1 MPKKKFIS
9 NKLLPWIE
17 ARKKFHLSHAQT
29 QMARELGLN
38 PKKLGSLSNHKQESW
53 KLPLPQYIEELYKK
67 QFGKVLPNNTPSLE
81 KKDAEKRKIKAAKKA
96 EKKEINS

>member
-1 MPKKKFIS
+1 MAKKKFIS
-9 NKLLPWIE
+9 TKLLPWID

-67 QFGKVLPNNTPSLE
+67 QFEKVLPNDTPSLE
-81 KKDAEKRKIKAAKKA
+81 KKDEEKRKKKGAKKDQ
-96 EKKEINS
+96 NS